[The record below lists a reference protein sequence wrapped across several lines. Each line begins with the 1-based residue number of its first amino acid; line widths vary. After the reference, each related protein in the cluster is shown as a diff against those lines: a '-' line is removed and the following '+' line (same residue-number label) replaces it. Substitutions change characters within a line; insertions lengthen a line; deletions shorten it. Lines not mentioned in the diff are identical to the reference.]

1 MDFMSSL
8 RTFDGDNGMEDDV
21 PPAEVTLTERSV
33 ESLDWVF
40 NIGRIPILEVDDVDA
55 PGGDVELDDE
65 DGPDEGMKLNVTV
78 VQER

>member
-40 NIGRIPILEVDDVDA
+40 NIGRIPILEVDDED
-55 PGGDVELDDE
+55 GRDE
-65 DGPDEGMKLNVTV
+65 DMKLNVTV

>member
-40 NIGRIPILEVDDVDA
+40 NIGRIPILEVDDED
-55 PGGDVELDDE
+55 GRDE
-65 DGPDEGMKLNVTV
+65 DMKLNVTA